1 MISADAFD
9 VRVRE
14 GWMVAGLFISASA
27 AALVGPSNSLA
38 ADIDPAGKPA
48 KYEAGNAASY
58 YVWRDRQGWHLR
70 TTTKARKR
78 TFQGAVRVLGG
89 EFGVVN
95 TDGLEARGDKA
106 DCWKLSDDRKEL
118 TFNLQTE
125 KAFDGFDFRLM
136 GGATRVE
143 FSLKLDGE
151 EIKTER
157 IFIGAAGGHP
167 EATDFSLPTRRQ

>member
-1 MISADAFD
+1 MTSIDAFGM
-9 VRVRE
+9 RVRKA
-14 GWMVAGLFISASA
+14 WIVAGLFVSASG
-27 AALVGPSNSLA
+27 AALAAPSVSLA

-48 KYEAGNAASY
+48 KFEAGNAASY
-58 YVWRDRQGWHLR
+58 YVWRDGQGWHLR
-70 TTTKARKR
+70 TTTKNRKR

-89 EFGVVN
+89 EFGAVN
-95 TDGLEARGDKA
+95 TDGLEKRGDKA

-125 KAFDGFDFRLM
+125 KALDGFDFRLK

-143 FSLKLDGE
+143 FSLKIDGE
-151 EIKTER
+151 EIKTGR